1 MAKAFGKRTEIYL
14 SDKCVSKLAERLY
27 AVLKTSIRCR
37 VQILTK
43 HIKPLCKDASI
54 LKITRVIHDS
64 ITDVAVIEATI
75 RVSDIMNRLVS
86 SVVKYLFCTQG
97 SLFRL

>member
-37 VQILTK
+37 VQIPTK
-43 HIKPLCKDASI
+43 HIDIYVSPLRKS
-54 LKITRVIHDS
+54 LKKQGKYTETAIFGFLNTS
-64 ITDVAVIEATI
+64 
-75 RVSDIMNRLVS
+75 LVVPS
-86 SVVKYLFCTQG
+86 KG
-97 SLFRL
+97 MH